1 MKHRR
6 RLLTRGLAAL
16 LLLVVLVG
24 GGWLWVRDSSFAE
37 VRTVTVTG
45 TTTSE
50 QDQVRAA
57 LENAARSMT
66 TLHVREDALRRAV
79 SSYPSVADLSVRTDF
94 PHGLAIEVREHRPV
108 AALVAGD
115 RRIPVSGDGV
125 VLTGVRADRE
135 LPDVKVKTAPA
146 NRVEDARTRAT
157 IAVAAAA
164 PAPLLERTE
173 RIGWG
178 SRGLTAILSD
188 GPPLHFGDKS
198 DAARK
203 WAAAA
208 RVLREESAAGATY
221 LDLRVTGRVA
231 AGGVGPVPQE
241 EPEVVLQP

>member
-6 RLLTRGLAAL
+6 RLLTRGLAGL
-16 LLLVVLVG
+16 LLVVVLVG
-24 GGWLWVRDSSFAE
+24 GGWLWVRDSSLAK
-37 VRTVTVTG
+37 VRTVTITG

-50 QDQVRAA
+50 QDQVRSA
-57 LENAARSMT
+57 LENAARGMT
-66 TLHVREDALRRAV
+66 TLNVREEALRGAV
-79 SSYPSVADLSVRTDF
+79 ASYPSVAGLDVRTDF
-94 PHGLAIEVREHRPV
+94 PHGLAIEVREHRQV
-108 AALVAGD
+108 AALIAGD

-125 VLTGVRADRE
+125 VLTGVRADAD

-146 NRVEDARTRAT
+146 ERVEDRRTRAA

-178 SRGLTAILSD
+178 SRGLTAILSN
-188 GPPLHFGDKS
+188 GPPLHFGDPA

-208 RVLREESAAGATY
+208 RVLREETAAGATY

-241 EPEVVLQP
+241 GAEVVPQP